1 MPDFEGRISILGI
14 HTRNTPIDDSVDMR
28 KLAKKCEGMSG
39 AELKAVVT
47 EAGMHAISRGKNNMS
62 REDLDEGVS
71 RVLSE
76 RSRST
81 EGAEALYQ

>member
-1 MPDFEGRISILGI
+1 
-14 HTRNTPIDDSVDMR
+14 MR

-47 EAGMHAISRGKNNMS
+47 EAGMHAISERKNSMS
-62 REDLDEGVS
+62 KEDLEEGVN

-76 RSRST
+76 RSRSS

>member
-1 MPDFEGRISILGI
+1 
-14 HTRNTPIDDSVDMR
+14 MR

-47 EAGMHAISRGKNNMS
+47 EAGMYAISEGKKDMS
-62 REDLDEGVS
+62 KEDLEEGVR

-76 RSRST
+76 RSRSA

>member
-1 MPDFEGRISILGI
+1 MPDLEGRVSILEI
-14 HTRNTPIDDSVDMR
+14 HTRNVPLEDSVDLK

-47 EAGMHAISRGKNNMS
+47 EAGMYAISEGKDNMTKQ
-62 REDLDEGVS
+62 DLEEGI
-71 RVLSE
+71 RRALSE

>member
-1 MPDFEGRISILGI
+1 
-14 HTRNTPIDDSVDMR
+14 MR

-47 EAGMHAISRGKNNMS
+47 EAGMHAISKSKNTMS
-62 REDLDEGVS
+62 KEDLEEGVS